1 MKDTSFTC
9 YIERFVCLEGKIKDG
24 QLYMDSEVWGDEYD
38 SEKHYRLTKEDT
50 EKLFSEMTLDQFI
63 EFCRKE
69 RTLGMEAL
77 FKALELDV
85 WSMTI

>member
-9 YIERFVCLEGKIKDG
+9 YIERFVSLDGKIKDG
-24 QLYMDSEVWGDEYD
+24 QLYMDSEVWGEEYD
-38 SEKHYRLTKEDT
+38 SEKHYRLSKESTD
-50 EKLFSEMTLDQFI
+50 KLFSEMTLDQII
-63 EFCRKE
+63 EFCREE